1 MGRAIRVLMQRWG
14 QRVTVALVVYVWG
27 LASDAHA
34 GQGPPAAP
42 SFPPAVASALA
53 ATQPLAMMSRDAAGS
68 VTLRAVRL
76 TEPLRIDGRLDEALY
91 KEFQPIQRTWQDEPM
106 WPACYLGP
114 TR

>member
-1 MGRAIRVLMQRWG
+1 MRRGR
-14 QRVTVALVVYVWG
+14 QRVSVALLSSVCG
-27 LASDAHA
+27 LAHYAYA

-42 SFPPAVASALA
+42 SSPPAVASAPA
-53 ATQPLAMMSRDAAGS
+53 ATPPLAMMSRDAAGS